1 MISIF
6 IVASL
11 FLLTLSSHVSVHAES
26 TQLTNVDD
34 FPEFEMGDKVE
45 FYFIEGVFPFTT
57 PNSIKSK
64 MGDMW
69 NKYSLSHAGLGIWN
83 KDTDVKYSLEIV
95 CLNYTDALFPIV
107 IDDTTMEWNNH
118 ATIVMTYP
126 ISESLWS
133 ESRLVAVSNGAA
145 YECIRTYLLDNHKK
159 KYKVYQPVS
168 VNAFDLTH
176 SDHVGEASI
185 PFLDSYKFT
194 FELLQELANYGVD
207 LDAFL
212 GVERTGWS
220 YIAETDDSPH
230 PRHTHPD
237 NSMGGGVSISL
248 YKSRDG
254 EDLLPSITVLQWGED
269 DPVPT
274 NVTEWYTEL
283 EACYED
289 NFDSGMGGSSILNS
303 LRSCYES
310 GYAFVYAS
318 PTSVYQVALAQD
330 GMQNYFAP
338 IMWRHD
344 EDLPTESS
352 DAFVGWDLADT
363 IVSSI
368 TIIGIFCALTY
379 FVCTRC
385 YQTPRRRNASK
396 HWEEEA
402 TRTVHEAIAGGDRD
416 DGIDSNSIERD
427 YFFRD
432 TDDFSTQ
439 NPSRLPGDNYRSSDS
454 VSLFCQF
461 STRSLYAALGMK
473 DEDDNTYDNSRVK

>member
-1 MISIF
+1 MYAV
-6 IVASL
+6 IVAC
-11 FLLTLSSHVSVHAES
+11 LLLITQISHIRVRAES
-26 TQLTNVDD
+26 TQITNVDD

-45 FYFIEGVFPFTT
+45 FYFIEGVFPYTT
-57 PNSIKSK
+57 PNSIKIK

-107 IDDTTMEWNNH
+107 LDSTTMEWNNQ

-145 YECIRTYLLDNHKK
+145 YECILTYLLDNYKK
-159 KYKVYQPVS
+159 KYHVYQPVS
-168 VNAFDLTH
+168 VNAYDLTR

-185 PFLDSYKFT
+185 PYLDSYKFT
-194 FELLQELANYGVD
+194 FDLLQELTDYGVE

-220 YIAETDDSPH
+220 YIAETDESPH
-230 PRHTHPD
+230 PRHTHQLNPD
-237 NSMGGGVSISL
+237 EVGVSSSIH
-248 YKSRDG
+248 KSKDD
-254 EDLLPSITVLQWGED
+254 ELLPSITVLQWGEE

-289 NFDSGMGGSSILNS
+289 VFDSGMGGSSILNS
-303 LRSCYES
+303 LRSCYEN

-318 PTSVYQVALAQD
+318 PTAVYQVTLAQD
-330 GMQNYFAP
+330 GMHNYYAP
-338 IMWRHD
+338 IMWRRN

-352 DAFVGWDLADT
+352 GAFVGWDLADT

-368 TIIGIFCALTY
+368 TVIGIFCGLGY

-385 YQTPRRRNASK
+385 YQTPARRSASK
-396 HWEEEA
+396 QWEEEA
-402 TRTVHEAIAGGDRD
+402 TRTVHEAIAGGGRD
-416 DGIDSNSIERD
+416 DGIESNSLERD
-427 YFFRD
+427 YFLRE
-432 TDDFSTQ
+432 TEE
-439 NPSRLPGDNYRSSDS
+439 Y
-454 VSLFCQF
+454 V
-461 STRSLYAALGMK
+461 TRAPC
-473 DEDDNTYDNSRVK
+473 